1 MKQLILAT
9 NNKHKVEEI
18 KSILSNL
25 NLEVLSLKDIGVEIE
40 VIEDGK
46 TLEKNA
52 LKKAKEIFLATNI
65 PSLADDTGLEV
76 FALNGEPGVYSAR
89 YSGENATYKGNCEK
103 LLFNLKNIS
112 EEKRQAQ
119 FRSVI
124 AFVSHDIETTVE
136 GTCSGKII
144 SDMRGENGFGYDPL
158 FLPDGFTKTFAELS
172 SEEKNKISHRAKAL
186 EKMKGVLEKYFT

>member
-158 FLPDGFTKTFAELS
+158 FLLDGFTKTFAELS

>member
-1 MKQLILAT
+1 VKQLILAT

-158 FLPDGFTKTFAELS
+158 FLLDGFTKTFAELS